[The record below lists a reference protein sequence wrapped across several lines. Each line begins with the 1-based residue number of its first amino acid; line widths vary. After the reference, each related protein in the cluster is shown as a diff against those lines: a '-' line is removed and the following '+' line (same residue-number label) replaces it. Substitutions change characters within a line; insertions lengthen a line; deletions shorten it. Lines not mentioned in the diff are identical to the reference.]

1 MRVPTVDQANLRR
14 RVAHFGWLT
23 VGLAAL
29 AIGLL
34 VVAAVL
40 TSTQDDEVQLEEVLL
55 PLNVEFGN
63 PGGAVL
69 ASAAL
74 LVASTFFGLAA
85 LQTAAV
91 VRLLDPER
99 HVPPPPPPRVV
110 RPVG

>member
-1 MRVPTVDQANLRR
+1 MRVPTVDQTNLRR
-14 RVAHFGWLT
+14 RAAQFGWLT

-29 AIGLL
+29 AIGFL

-40 TSTQDDEVQLEEVLL
+40 VTTQGREVQLHEVLL

-69 ASAAL
+69 AASAL

-91 VRLLDPER
+91 MRLLDPGPAR
-99 HVPPPPPPRVV
+99 AAAATTA
-110 RPVG
+110 GA